1 MENTFLMIK
10 PEMVKAKRQGEIIDF
25 ILRNGFDIVRM
36 RQFSFIPEMARE
48 FYAVHAEK
56 PFFGDLIEY
65 ITSGEVIGLELQ
77 RDDAVKATRELVGA
91 TDPAE
96 ARLGTIR
103 HMYGTSLQMNA
114 VHASDSAESA
124 EKELAIVFCED

>member
-103 HMYGTSLQMNA
+103 HMYWTSLQMNA